1 MPVSRELSRLNRV
14 NSGRFPLTLEDAILS
29 EFYQLRRTAIK
40 DLAAYLGFLS
50 GFIGSAPFAWRLLAA
65 QLEAG
70 SFARG
75 LWYFFGI
82 VTTVGIFTGIAGLG
96 LGHACGV
103 LWEQFHRHRRRERLK
118 RRGEPSSSTDDIAQ
132 LDVRPGADDP
142 VENDPGDA
150 DPPRLQLVSP
160 ATVPFPNLVGRRLQ
174 SVRFLGYAIDLDFG
188 GVIVGI
194 TGSPSV
200 RCGPQLF
207 RYPEAGSRDALCS
220 LIGTRVSRMRPAAG
234 DRMELSLDSG
244 CELAIP
250 RAGVAVA

>member
-1 MPVSRELSRLNRV
+1 M
-14 NSGRFPLTLEDAILS
+14 
-29 EFYQLRRTAIK
+29 
-40 DLAAYLGFLS
+40 
-50 GFIGSAPFAWRLLAA
+50 
-65 QLEAG
+65 
-70 SFARG
+70 
-75 LWYFFGI
+75 
-82 VTTVGIFTGIAGLG
+82 GIFTGIAGLG

-103 LWEQFHRHRRRERLK
+103 LWEQFHRHRRRERVK
-118 RRGEPSSSTDDIAQ
+118 RKGEPSSPTDEIAP
-132 LDVRPGADDP
+132 PGARPPTGDA
-142 VENDPGDA
+142 ENDPGDA

-160 ATVPFPNLVGRRLQ
+160 TTMPFPNLVGRRLA
-174 SVRFLGYAIDLDFG
+174 SVRFLGHTIELDFG

-194 TGSPSV
+194 TGSPSI